1 MEPYLL
7 FYQFA
12 ESSSITIAAQ
22 ISYREETGV
31 QTHLKL
37 DVFLYAEAYKNRSF
51 TAFDAREAYWNRSYP
66 FYGSENADV
75 TAVSTE
81 YPGIRTPMDLYDVLS
96 GVWCE
101 YTCAPR
107 LRDEYSKRHMTWG
120 QCSITSFLVQDIFGG
135 RVLGVP
141 RKGGTFHCYN
151 DVDGHVFD
159 ITSEQFSGEELCYE
173 GNPEQLREVHFAKKE
188 KLERYE
194 YLRRALKRAC
204 GVKPDYRYIFFDL
217 DGTLTQSEFGIVD
230 SVIYALEKFGIEG
243 EDREDL
249 KKFIGP
255 ALFESFQKYYH
266 FNKEDADRAVAYYR
280 ENYEKEAIYRSPL
293 YDGVREMLQDL
304 QAMGKK
310 LFVVTAKPQELAGIV
325 LRHTGIAGYFQ
336 AVIGPD
342 RSERKTDKAALIR
355 RALRAAEDSEEN
367 ADRAKTA
374 EHSLMVG
381 DRHYDIEGAMQTGLD
396 SMGVL
401 YGYGSRR
408 ELSRAGAAYLARTP
422 AEVAELLR

>member
-1 MEPYLL
+1 M
-7 FYQFA
+7 
-12 ESSSITIAAQ
+12 I
-22 ISYREETGV
+22 
-31 QTHLKL
+31 
-37 DVFLYAEAYKNRSF
+37 
-51 TAFDAREAYWNRSYP
+51 YP

-96 GVWCE
+96 DVWCE

-173 GNPEQLREVHFAKKE
+173 GNPEQFREVHFAKKE

-217 DGTLTQSEFGIVD
+217 DGTLIQSEFGIVD

-355 RALRAAEDSEEN
+355 RALRAAEESEEKAAGAEKAEAAGTNAVGTKPAEAAGANAVGTKPAQAAEKN
-367 ADRAKTA
+367 ADRVKTA

-401 YGYGSRR
+401 YGYGSRT

>member
-1 MEPYLL
+1 M
-7 FYQFA
+7 
-12 ESSSITIAAQ
+12 
-22 ISYREETGV
+22 
-31 QTHLKL
+31 
-37 DVFLYAEAYKNRSF
+37 
-51 TAFDAREAYWNRSYP
+51 SYP

-243 EDREDL
+243 EDRENL

-266 FNKEDADRAVAYYR
+266 FNKEDADRAVTYYR

-355 RALRAAEDSEEN
+355 RALWAAEESEEKAAGAEKDEAAGTNAVGTKPAEAAEGN
-367 ADRAKTA
+367 ADQVKTA

-401 YGYGSRR
+401 YGYGSRT